1 MFWSIFSLALIAW
14 HKISV
19 RGQACNTYVVP
30 SISGG
35 FTTRQF
41 IDFSGA
47 SSNDGVASVLSS
59 NGISISNYG
68 VTFGPVPHTFT
79 PSNLAFGTGS
89 LDMKVS
95 AYSGSGAVLSSEIV
109 TNDVFL
115 YASVRTVLKSSSVAG
130 IVEGNFFYLNDNQ
143 ETDWEILT
151 TTALQASPYVTA
163 GIWATNQALIPG
175 QSSTSMTV
183 PFTFDPSQ
191 DYHVTGDLLLFPI
204 LQWVANATTFFIDG
218 IQKARLTTN
227 VPTEAGHW
235 IWNAWSNGDPT
246 WSNGPPTADSITHIR
261 SIDIYKGYTS
271 TRAGTICDIYVF
283 SNSQAIVMS
292 IRGPRKGENYE
303 LSVDLNSEYREKRKD
318 AIKRTIASMTVGKD
332 VSGLF
337 PDVLKNMQ
345 TEDLEQKKLVYLYL
359 MNYAKT
365 QPELVIL
372 AVNTFVKDTEDPNP
386 LVRALAIRTMGCLRA
401 EKIIDYLCDP
411 LQKCL
416 RDENPYVRKTA
427 ALCVA
432 KLYDLKPELVLDNGF
447 LEQLHEM
454 IADSNPMVSWF
465 FLDHELCVFKTC
477 EIGKVVANTVAAL
490 TDIHNAA
497 VSLPSTS
504 SSDPAIFTI
513 TTSILN
519 KLLIALNECSE
530 WGRVAVLNAL
540 ARYDAKDDKE
550 SEHICER
557 VVPQFQHINGS
568 VVLAAVKVVMIH
580 IRGVRREELIK
591 SLMRKMAPPL
601 VTLLSSP
608 PEVQWVALRNINLL
622 LQKRADILSN
632 EMRVFFCKY
641 NDPLYVKVEKL
652 EIMVR
657 LANDKNVDAL
667 LSELKEYASEVDV
680 DFVRKSIKA
689 IGQAAVK
696 IDAAAERCVNV
707 LLELIATRVSYV
719 VQEAVVV
726 MKVRPFQHIEQHK
739 SQCNYQDIFRKYPST
754 YEGVIPTLCA
764 NLDEL
769 DEPEAKAS
777 LIWIIGEYADKID
790 NADELLGIF
799 VDSFTEESYPVQ
811 LQTLTAVVKLFLKK
825 PNSAQSVVQRVL
837 TTATKD
843 CDSPDVR
850 DRAYIYWRLLSTDPG
865 AAKAVV
871 LAHRPPISIPR
882 TTVPPALLEELL
894 GEISSLASV
903 YHKPEETFVGRGR
916 VGADAVRK
924 GTDDD
929 RFLAQK
935 AFQTVAAGQQAEN
948 LLDFDDAPAVEGEL
962 SGLAATQVF
971 SQTPAAA
978 NLLAGTSSNPL
989 DDLVSIFGGSG
1000 DSAAGFGF
1008 GGGNTAFAAAALS
1021 PVPATPSVLAPQTPA
1036 PLQQSNSQ
1044 SQQEDL
1050 LGLF

>member
-1 MFWSIFSLALIAW
+1 
-14 HKISV
+14 
-19 RGQACNTYVVP
+19 
-30 SISGG
+30 
-35 FTTRQF
+35 
-41 IDFSGA
+41 
-47 SSNDGVASVLSS
+47 
-59 NGISISNYG
+59 
-68 VTFGPVPHTFT
+68 
-79 PSNLAFGTGS
+79 
-89 LDMKVS
+89 
-95 AYSGSGAVLSSEIV
+95 
-109 TNDVFL
+109 
-115 YASVRTVLKSSSVAG
+115 
-130 IVEGNFFYLNDNQ
+130 
-143 ETDWEILT
+143 
-151 TTALQASPYVTA
+151 
-163 GIWATNQALIPG
+163 
-175 QSSTSMTV
+175 
-183 PFTFDPSQ
+183 
-191 DYHVTGDLLLFPI
+191 
-204 LQWVANATTFFIDG
+204 
-218 IQKARLTTN
+218 
-227 VPTEAGHW
+227 
-235 IWNAWSNGDPT
+235 
-246 WSNGPPTADSITHIR
+246 
-261 SIDIYKGYTS
+261 
-271 TRAGTICDIYVF
+271 
-283 SNSQAIVMS
+283 MS
-292 IRGPRKGENYE
+292 IRARKGENYE

-372 AVNTFVKDTEDPNP
+372 AVNTFVKDTDDPNP

-432 KLYDLKPELVLDNGF
+432 KLYDLKPELVIDNGF

-454 IADSNPMVSWF
+454 IADSNPMV
-465 FLDHELCVFKTC
+465 
-477 EIGKVVANTVAAL
+477 VANTVAAL
-490 TDIHNAA
+490 TDIHIAA
-497 VSLPSTS
+497 TSQPGTS
-504 SSDPAIFTI
+504 SSDPGLFHI

-530 WGRVAVLNAL
+530 WGRVAILNAL
-540 ARYDAKDDKE
+540 ARYVAQDEKE

-557 VVPQFQHINGS
+557 VVPQFQHANGS
-568 VVLAAVKVVMIH
+568 VVLAAVKVIMIH
-580 IRGVRREELIK
+580 MRGVRREDLTKQLI
-591 SLMRKMAPPL
+591 RKMAPPL

-622 LQKRADILSN
+622 LQKRPDVLSN

-652 EIMVR
+652 DIMVR
-657 LANDKNVDAL
+657 LANENNVDAL

-707 LLELIATRVSYV
+707 LLELIGTR
-719 VQEAVVV
+719 
-726 MKVRPFQHIEQHK
+726 
-739 SQCNYQDIFRKYPST
+739 DIFRKYPST
-754 YEGVIPTLCA
+754 YEGIIPVLCA

-777 LIWIIGEYADKID
+777 LIWIIGEYANTID

-799 VDSFTEESYPVQ
+799 VDTFTEEAYPVQ

-825 PNSAQSVVQRVL
+825 PDSSQHIVQKIL
-837 TTATKD
+837 NTATKD

-850 DRAYIYWRLLSTDPG
+850 DRAYIYWRLLSSDPG

-882 TTVPPALLEELL
+882 TTVAPALLEELL
-894 GEISSLASV
+894 GEIGTLASV
-903 YHKPEETFVGRGR
+903 YHKPAETFIGKGRI
-916 VGADAVRK
+916 GADAVRK
-924 GTDDD
+924 GGEHEEDLFST
-929 RFLAQK
+929 QK
-935 AFQTVAAGQQAEN
+935 ALQTVVAGQQAEN
-948 LLDFDDAPAVEGEL
+948 LLDFDDSTGTEGQP
-962 SGLAATQVF
+962 SGLAATQVL
-971 SQTPAAA
+971 SNTPAAA
-978 NLLAGTSSNPL
+978 NLLAGTSANPL
-989 DDLVSIFGGSG
+989 DDLVSIFGNASMG
-1000 DSAAGFGF
+1000 
-1008 GGGNTAFAAAALS
+1008 
-1021 PVPATPSVLAPQTPA
+1021 PPATPAPA
-1036 PLQQSNSQ
+1036 PLGAAAFAGLGGTQQPMSAALGAAPTPKPNG
-1044 SQQEDL
+1044 QQQQTDDL